1 MKRLPVLVL
10 FLAAGCSA
18 RETAPS
24 PRRVR
29 IRVTTEAGFEARHRS
44 ALEIILGEPSR
55 TLGEMMRD
63 SVGTELAER
72 GIEVV
77 SGAETGAEAELE
89 ISLGAWNLEN
99 VSSSNVASVAF
110 TLTLRRAGALEASWS
125 FTMPQRTVTL
135 RPGEARD
142 FPAFIGR
149 LAREAMRTWP

>member
-1 MKRLPVLVL
+1 MKRMTVLAV
-10 FLAAGCSA
+10 FLTAGCTA

-29 IRVTTEAGFEARHRS
+29 VRVTTETGFEARHRS

-63 SVGTELAER
+63 AVGAELADR
-72 GIEVV
+72 GIKVLPDGEP
-77 SGAETGAEAELE
+77 GAEAELE

-99 VSSSNVASVAF
+99 VPSANVATVAF
-110 TLTLRRAGALEASWS
+110 TLVLRRDGDPEASWT
-125 FTMPQRTVTL
+125 FAMPRRTVTL

-149 LAREAMRTWP
+149 LAREALRTWP